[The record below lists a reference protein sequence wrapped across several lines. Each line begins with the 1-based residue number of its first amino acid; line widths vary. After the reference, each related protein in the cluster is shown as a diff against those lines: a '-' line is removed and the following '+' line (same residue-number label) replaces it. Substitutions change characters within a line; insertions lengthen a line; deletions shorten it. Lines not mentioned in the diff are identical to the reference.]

1 MMVKKRLFVPALLSV
16 LAGAALGAAVVGQA
30 APPFSAT
37 DTAGRLVSLAD
48 FKGKTVVLE
57 WVNPGCPFVQKH
69 YRSANMQATQKA
81 AVAQGAVWL
90 SVNSTAVG
98 DTDYK
103 APGEMGA
110 WMQQQRGVPS
120 STLMDSDGRV
130 GRAYG
135 ARTTPHMFIIDGSG
149 RLVYAGAIDS
159 KPSGKVADIE
169 TATNYVAQA
178 VNELAAGKPVSVS
191 ATAPYG
197 CSVHYGAPA

>member
-1 MMVKKRLFVPALLSV
+1 MSLKKRLFVPALLLWLSSAV
-16 LAGAALGAAVVGQA
+16 LAAATVGEP
-30 APPFSAT
+30 APTFSAA
-37 DTAGRLVSLAD
+37 DTSGKRISLAD

-81 AVAQGAVWL
+81 AVSQGVVWL

-103 APGEMGA
+103 APAEMGA
-110 WMQQQRGVPS
+110 WMQQQRGTPS
-120 STLMDSDGRV
+120 ATLMDSDGRI

-135 ARTTPHMFIIDGSG
+135 ARTTPHMFVIDGNG

-159 KPSGKVADIE
+159 KPSGKVADID
-169 TATNYVAQA
+169 TATNYVKQA
-178 VNELAAGKPVSVS
+178 VKELAAGRSVS
-191 ATAPYG
+191 TPATAPYG

>member
-1 MMVKKRLFVPALLSV
+1 MSMKRFFVPTLLSM
-16 LAGAALGAAVVGQA
+16 LAGAALAAATVGEP
-30 APPFSAT
+30 APPFSVT
-37 DTAGRLVSLAD
+37 DTSGRKVSLAD

-57 WVNPGCPFVQKH
+57 WTNPGCPFVQKH

-81 AVAQGAVWL
+81 AAARGVVWL

-103 APGEMGA
+103 TPVEMGV
-110 WMQQQRGVPS
+110 WMQQQRGTPS
-120 STLMDSDGRV
+120 ATLMDSDGKV

-135 ARTTPHMFIIDGSG
+135 ARTTPHMYVIDAAG

-159 KPSGKVADIE
+159 RATANVVDIK
-169 TATNYVAQA
+169 TATNYVTQA
-178 VNELAAGKPVSVS
+178 VNELAAGKPVSVTS
-191 ATAPYG
+191 SSPYG